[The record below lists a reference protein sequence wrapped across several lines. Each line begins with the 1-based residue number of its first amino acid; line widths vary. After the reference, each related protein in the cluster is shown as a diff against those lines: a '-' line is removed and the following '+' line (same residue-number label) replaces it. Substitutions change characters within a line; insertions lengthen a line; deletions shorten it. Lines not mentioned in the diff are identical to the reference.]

1 MPRVEGAGGRKIAAD
16 AGLEIID
23 LSDAEKARFNA
34 AIADTLEAT
43 LASMAGDKTVGE
55 IVDMM
60 KGN

>member
-1 MPRVEGAGGRKIAAD
+1 LGKA
-16 AGLEIID
+16 D

-34 AIADTLEAT
+34 AIADTLAT
-43 LASMAGDKTVGE
+43 ILASMAGDKTVGE